1 MGVRREAAVFAM
13 SRFIM
18 VTVPCVA
25 ENIFTY
31 KKDNRI

>member
-18 VTVPCVA
+18 VTVLCVA

>member
-1 MGVRREAAVFAM
+1 MGVKREAAVFAM

-25 ENIFTY
+25 ENIFTSEQ
-31 KKDNRI
+31 DNSI